1 MKILVRLFNIYSEL
15 QYVIKLKGCLGG
27 KDMLITREDIVNEL
41 HEKTGYYK
49 KAIYVL
55 LKAYGEVVLRLLDNV
70 TEDEEVVIQ
79 LVEGIRVGVKV
90 VPQRERV
97 DPRTYDTILC
107 EPTIK
112 PFAKFSKNFRHK
124 LNQKYKSEDQTEG

>member
-55 LKAYGEVVLRLLDNV
+55 LKISYAL
-70 TEDEEVVIQ
+70 T
-79 LVEGIRVGVKV
+79 
-90 VPQRERV
+90 
-97 DPRTYDTILC
+97 
-107 EPTIK
+107 
-112 PFAKFSKNFRHK
+112 
-124 LNQKYKSEDQTEG
+124 